1 MAFSARRVG
10 DVPQVRTSRGTTR
23 ILLEGAWVLEPT
35 PPTRGGKRP
44 EKEGSHAGESKE
56 FNVVYFN
63 EAAGAALNAAPRPAK
78 FPAGSIIV
86 SEKLSKPDAAP
97 PRLLAVMV
105 KRAAGFNPKSGD
117 WEFLVVNGALT
128 EVRERQKKGRCAECH
143 ASQRENDFVFPPAES
158 KQ

>member
-1 MAFSARRVG
+1 VGFTARRVG
-10 DVPQVRTSRGTTR
+10 DVPQVITSQGTTR
-23 ILLEGAWVLEPT
+23 ILLEGAWVLEP
-35 PPTRGGKRP
+35 PAPTRKGKRP
-44 EKEGSHAGESKE
+44 EKDGSHAGESKE

-63 EAAGAALNAAPRPAK
+63 EAASAALKGGRPAK

-86 SEKLSKPDAAP
+86 SEKLSKPDDAP
-97 PRLLAVMV
+97 PQRIAVMV

-143 ASQRENDFVFPPAES
+143 ASQRENDFVFPP
-158 KQ
+158 K

>member
-1 MAFSARRVG
+1 MRVG
-10 DVPQVRTSRGTTR
+10 DVPQVRTSRGTTK
-23 ILLEGAWVLEPT
+23 ISLEGAWVFDP
-35 PPTRGGKRP
+35 PAPTRKGKQP

-63 EAAGAALNAAPRPAK
+63 EAAGAALNGARPAK
-78 FPAGSIIV
+78 FPVGSVIV
-86 SEKLSKPDAAP
+86 SEKLSKPDDAP
-97 PRLLAVMV
+97 PQLLAVMV

-143 ASQRENDFVFPPAES
+143 ASQRENDFVFPLPES
-158 KQ
+158 K